1 MATMDEIVAQVP
13 EHERDHVRA
22 LAEDALFMRAKL
34 AETRRGIAKQQVV
47 IPYDNGGGQMGIR
60 LNPAFTGYESLL
72 KSYSATMRDLTA
84 LVDKYAEKA
93 EAAHPDTPLMR
104 ILADAESVAC

>member
-13 EHERDHVRA
+13 EHERDHVRE

-84 LVDKYAEKA
+84 LVDKYSEKA
-93 EAAHPDTPLMR
+93 EAAQAETPLMR
-104 ILADAESVAC
+104 ILADAGSIAC